1 MENTLT
7 FDERK
12 WTFKEIT
19 AIAYCDDF
27 NEECRQ
33 DALLVTTVADSGEKL
48 EWVVFGF
55 DKLPEDDRDF
65 ENMEADPY
73 AWDSDYE
80 TLETVRDRD

>member
-1 MENTLT
+1 MEKTLT
-7 FDERK
+7 IDGRD

-19 AIAYCDDF
+19 AIANCNDY
-27 NEECRQ
+27 NEEYRQ
-33 DALLVTTVADSGEKL
+33 DALLVTTVADCGEKL
-48 EWVVFGF
+48 EWVVFQF

-65 ENMEADPY
+65 ENMEDDPY